1 MEKVDC
7 QLTTKFSFLKKHDFI
22 VFNHSRQI
30 WCSNPDNL
38 KDFDKYKGNK
48 RNDKTI
54 KAFAKFLK
62 ITKFKN
68 PVLVLFEYGPDVE
81 CSKKLI
87 NELGIQNYVKWIE
100 KSYRKEIMIGLKRAS
115 LAVDQVRERIC
126 GIGGTSYEILAS
138 GVPLLTFT
146 NGVIQDKK
154 NLFYNAP
161 IVEVLTE
168 DDIFNV
174 FIDYEK
180 NPQKYKEI
188 GKKAKEW
195 FDENLGIG
203 LAKKYVKLIELLVK
217 DKTLTQNDKAVREI
231 FEK

>member
-1 MEKVDC
+1 M
-7 QLTTKFSFLKKHDFI
+7 F
-22 VFNHSRQI
+22 
-30 WCSNPDNL
+30 
-38 KDFDKYKGNK
+38 
-48 RNDKTI
+48 
-54 KAFAKFLK
+54 
-62 ITKFKN
+62 
-68 PVLVLFEYGPDVE
+68 
-81 CSKKLI
+81 KKLI

-115 LAVDQVRERIC
+115 LAVDQIRERIC